1 LIAQSIKTHKR
12 VPAVPASKMSRKVNN
27 LNQNKALGGRSC
39 HAKKMKPK
47 LKMLFKVEKV
57 RKLHEETK
65 SNKLRSI
72 MAIKFDDFIEDIISP
87 GLLKL
92 GK

>member
-1 LIAQSIKTHKR
+1 
-12 VPAVPASKMSRKVNN
+12 
-27 LNQNKALGGRSC
+27 
-39 HAKKMKPK
+39 MKPK